1 MGFKAAINGVG
12 SMSVTHLLF
21 ADDTLVF
28 FCDVDG
34 LYLDYLGVLTL
45 FQVVSGLKINL
56 SKYEIIPVGVV
67 DNIDFLAQVL
77 QCRVGALPT
86 TYLGLRLGQANKD
99 ISALIP
105 VIQRTE
111 KRLVGWQERYFSK
124 GGTKVLIKSILSSVL
139 IYCMSL
145 FNTPSVIGKLERM
158 QRDFLWDVTDGAKNF
173 HLVRWEIVTSP
184 KRNFQDWEVTEFQ
197 RRLVLLK
204 KQCGPV
210 NGSDTVSWELGNNK
224 VFSVKS
230 FYENLLGGADERF
243 PFVSVSVW
251 IPKVLRKVCFFTWW
265 FGISW
270 VISTSVKELMFSWMS
285 GARNRSQKAWNV
297 TPLAL
302 ISSNLAFWRVDNSV
316 GTFLP
321 SDPTNLQL
329 CGRAY
334 DLRHIFFGLP
344 RDLSDTTSKSLETA
358 TSSGQYHAVQSERS
372 STVDTVHRFEG
383 TFRLIWSNQGSGSS
397 KKLSIWRPMI
407 PQGMVYFGDI
417 AVQGYE
423 SPNTC
428 IVLHDSDEHYK
439 APLDFK
445 LMGQIK
451 KHRSVDSI
459 SFWMPQP
466 PPGFVSIGCI
476 ACKGAPNQ
484 SDFGSLRCI
493 RSDMVTGDQF
503 SEQSIW
509 DTSDAK
515 FTKEP
520 FSLWVVG
527 DELGPFIVRSGF
539 KKPPKRLALKL
550 ADQDMASGVDDMVVD
565 AEIRTFSAALFDD
578 YGGLMVPLCN
588 VSFSG
593 ITFNLHQRSDCLNS
607 NMTFSLAA
615 RLYNDKYDSWEPLLE
630 PVDGLLR
637 YQYDV
642 NAPGAASQ
650 LRLASTRDLNLNISV
665 SNANTIFQAYAS
677 WNNLSHDA
685 VSPTGGSRPIIDIH
699 HRRNYFIIPQNK
711 LGQDIFIRATEIRGL
726 PNIIKMPS
734 GDSKPI
740 KVPVAKNMLD
750 SHLKGSL
757 FEKGNTMATII
768 IAAAEFQKAEGL
780 SSHEYA
786 VEVRLAPVQGHPCP
800 SLSIQQSARTRGSS
814 SYGSI
819 SADVISVKWNEVF
832 FFKVDSPVCTFCL
845 CKVS

>member
-1 MGFKAAINGVG
+1 MSNLDCEWPERAFEEEGVRVVVESCASSVQSHMALLWHFWSMVKLDVLSTIDEFQEG
-12 SMSVTHLLF
+12 SIS
-21 ADDTLVF
+21 LVRSIYKIISK
-28 FCDVDG
+28 VM
-34 LYLDYLGVLTL
+34 L
-45 FQVVSGLKINL
+45 GLKINL
-56 SKYEIIPVGVV
+56 SKCEIIPVGVV

-111 KRLVGWQERYFSK
+111 K
-124 GGTKVLIKSILSSVL
+124 
-139 IYCMSL
+139 
-145 FNTPSVIGKLERM
+145 SVIGKLERM

-184 KRNFQDWEVTEFQ
+184 KLPYFEPGVYRKQLRYLTFEVVVWTVYTYPPQ
-197 RRLVLLK
+197 TPLGGYVLL
-204 KQCGPV
+204 
-210 NGSDTVSWELGNNK
+210 
-224 VFSVKS
+224 
-230 FYENLLGGADERF
+230 LLLLWADIFR
-243 PFVSVSVW
+243 
-251 IPKVLRKVCFFTWW
+251 W

-321 SDPTNLQL
+321 SDPTTLQL

-334 DLRHIFFGLP
+334 DLRHIFFGFP
-344 RDLSDTTSKSLETA
+344 RDLSDTSKSLETA

-383 TFRLIWSNQGSGSS
+383 TFRLIWSNQGSGSR

-451 KHRSVDSI
+451 KQRSVDSI

-550 ADQDMASGVDDMVVD
+550 ADQDMASGVDDMIVD

-593 ITFNLHQRSDCLNS
+593 ITFNLHQRSDYLNS

-814 SYGSI
+814 SYGSV